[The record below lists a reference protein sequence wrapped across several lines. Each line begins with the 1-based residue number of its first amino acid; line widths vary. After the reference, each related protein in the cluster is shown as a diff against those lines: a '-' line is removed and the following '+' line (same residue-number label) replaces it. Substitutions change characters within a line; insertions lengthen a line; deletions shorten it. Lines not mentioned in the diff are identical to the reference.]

1 MVEKVEV
8 ITNPSAKYD
17 PDGVGG
23 IINIVL
29 KRGSFDGLNGSISG
43 MAGEYEKRN
52 LNGNVNYRQN
62 KWNVFAGASSYTGN
76 NIGKGYRNFT
86 YNYSDS
92 SASLKQN
99 TMRTKNPANVDGSS
113 FFRSNSVDL

>member
-23 IINIVL
+23 IINIVM
-29 KRGSFDGLNGSISG
+29 KRGALDGFNGTISG

-52 LNGNVNYRQN
+52 LNSNINYRSE
-62 KWNVFAGASSYTGN
+62 KWNLFGGASTRSGN

-86 YNYSDS
+86 YQYADRDS
-92 SASLKQN
+92 SIYQLSLIHI
-99 TMRTKNPANVDGSS
+99 
-113 FFRSNSVDL
+113 